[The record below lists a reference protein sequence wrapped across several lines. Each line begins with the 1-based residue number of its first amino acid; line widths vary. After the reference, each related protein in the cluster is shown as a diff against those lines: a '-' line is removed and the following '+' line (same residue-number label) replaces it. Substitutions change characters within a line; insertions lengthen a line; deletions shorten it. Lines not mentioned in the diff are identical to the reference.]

1 MLPSPTYRKWYLFT
15 SVYSIA
21 YLVAHLYTLDI
32 SPLPWFDETYM
43 LSIAEEFIETGL
55 LFPKVAQVRQMDQ
68 ELIYGPVYFAITGTA
83 IKLFGTSIFTFRITT
98 LIAGFLVIIAS
109 IRLLSIQVKSTK
121 ILCLFGIALSLD
133 PFLNRS
139 MHEGRMDLLALLFI
153 LIASYHFLQFAKKT
167 TYIRIVW
174 AALFSLLALLTTPRT
189 GFFFTA
195 WAVIWISWLI
205 QSWKVFFKPAIICLA
220 IVVIGYSI
228 WIYYAFGGITYM
240 MEYYGQYLMFT
251 RLNEAKTSIMKQ
263 QYPLILLGILSFI
276 VGLLRYKWVYLHT
289 TTLIAMLSVVAFYTM
304 VFDQGPYAVFVVP
317 SYYLL
322 IFHLVAIFKEKRLAS

>member
-1 MLPSPTYRKWYLFT
+1 MLPSPTYRKWYLFI

-21 YLVAHLYTLDI
+21 YLVVHLYTLDI

-43 LSIAEEFIETGL
+43 LSIAEEFIETGQ

-68 ELIYGPVYFAITGTA
+68 ELIYGPVYFVITGTV
-83 IKLFGTSIFTFRITT
+83 IKLMGTSIFTFRITT

-121 ILCLFGIALSLD
+121 VLCLFGVALSLD

-139 MHEGRMDLLALLFI
+139 MHEGRMDLVALLFI
-153 LIASYHFLQFAKKT
+153 LIASYHFLQFVKKT

-195 WAVIWISWLI
+195 WAVMWIIWIVRSWRVFLKSALI
-205 QSWKVFFKPAIICLA
+205 CFG
-220 IVVIGYSI
+220 IVVIGYLT
-228 WIYYAFGGITYM
+228 WIYYAFGSISHM
-240 MEYYGQYLMFT
+240 IEYYGQYLMFT

-263 QYPLILLGILSFI
+263 QYPLILLGVLSFI
-276 VGLLRYKWVYLHT
+276 VGVLRYKWAYLHT
-289 TTLIAMLSVVAFYTM
+289 TTLIAILSVITFYMM
-304 VFDQGPYAVFVVP
+304 VFDQGPYAVFIVP

-322 IFHLVAIFKEKRLAS
+322 IFHLVVIFKEKRFAS